1 MPKQLR
7 DARLT
12 QRSNVLEQHTGLIF
26 RGTVTTYTDTTHFK
40 VSGFPEYGNVDDFP
54 DEFFKDYYVYVAWD
68 AGGAG
73 AAPQTES
80 QQASAYTSSDGTIT
94 HTAFTTPLAVGDE
107 IFLIHPSAYNATVI
121 ASLNVPSADSTD
133 NVLERDVIGNK
144 TDTAQTTVGVTHSIM
159 RYVKGA
165 ITELAEILDL
175 TRTEADIA
183 VSAVETNLFI
193 DDAPTKIINGLSV
206 KIDMTNM
213 AGGDTYEFKE
223 YYRIESGGSYLEVAD
238 TISLIGAQADP
249 LYVIQLQPYR
259 YGAKVTAT
267 KTAGTDRNF
276 KVEAMVEA

>member
-7 DARLT
+7 DARIT

-40 VSGFPEYGNVDDFP
+40 VSGLPEYGSASDFP

-68 AGGAG
+68 VGGAG
-73 AAPQTES
+73 ALPQGES
-80 QQASAYTSSDGTIT
+80 QQASAYISSDGTIT

-107 IFLIHPSAYNATVI
+107 VFLIHPSAYNATVI
-121 ASLNVPSADSTD
+121 ASLDVPSVDSIA

-144 TDTAQTTVGVTHSIM
+144 TDTAQTTVGATHSIM

-165 ITELAEILDL
+165 VTELNEILDL
-175 TRTEADIA
+175 TRTEGDIA
-183 VSAVETNLFI
+183 VSAETNLFI
-193 DDAPTKIINGLSV
+193 DDAPTKIINGLSI

-213 AGGDTYEFKE
+213 TGGDTYEFKE
-223 YYRIESGGSYLEVAD
+223 YYRIESSGSYLEVAD
-238 TISLIGAQADP
+238 TIELIGAQADP

-259 YGAKVTAT
+259 YGCKVTAT
-267 KTAGTDRNF
+267 KTVGTDRNF
-276 KVEAMVEA
+276 KIEAIVEA